1 MNKAVFFDRDGVIN
15 IDTGYVGKIEDFT
28 FVEGIIPAM
37 RIAQQQGYLLIIVT
51 NQSGIGRDYYTEDDF
66 QQLTQWM
73 KSELVQQGVN
83 IDAVFHCPH
92 TDSDDCECRKPK
104 PGLFLQAIDKYDVD
118 CDNSWMLGDSERDI
132 EAAVAAG
139 IGNTVFFDPDS
150 NKTTSAQHKISSH
163 GELAALLNKES
174 SE

>member
-51 NQSGIGRDYYTEDDF
+51 NQSGIGRGYYTEDDF
-66 QQLTQWM
+66 QHLTAWM
-73 KSELVQQGVN
+73 KSELAQQGVN

-92 TDSDDCECRKPK
+92 TDSDQCHCRKPK
-104 PGLFLQAIDKYDVD
+104 PGLFLQAIDKYDID
-118 CDNSWMLGDSERDI
+118 CGKSWMVGDSERDI
-132 EAAVAAG
+132 EAAVTAD
-139 IGNTVFFDPDS
+139 IGSTVFFDPG
-150 NKTTSAQHKISSH
+150 NNNTTSAQHKIRSLD
-163 GELAALLNKES
+163 ELTSLL
-174 SE
+174 